1 MPLTTNNLKFTIKQK
16 TLNVLAFLLAVT
28 VGSAQEIIEENKYD
42 YSILVFSKSPSQWK
56 ETGLNGQYF
65 KRATTAFDQ
74 YGKPFKNSTLKNKPS
89 LLFFGFTNC
98 PEICP
103 TTLADLSEI
112 TREATSNIDAINIIF
127 VTLDP
132 KRDNEKHLKD
142 YILYFDGN
150 IIGVTGD
157 KIEIKK
163 FAENWKVFYETVK
176 TSNNNYTLNHTATV
190 FMIDKLG
197 NFRGTISWGENES
210 SIIQK
215 INNYCYFIYRK
226 FY

>member
-1 MPLTTNNLKFTIKQK
+1 MNLARKKFILLSSIIISFVIILALTFLFAEYLSRKNAPQK
-16 TLNVLAFLLAVT
+16 M
-28 VGSAQEIIEENKYD
+28 SEIIDKVHLID
-42 YSILVFSKSPSQWK
+42 H
-56 ETGLNGQYF
+56 NGQAF
-65 KRATTAFDQ
+65 KKT
-74 YGKPFKNSTLKNKPS
+74 TLKNKPS

-112 TREATSNIDAINIIF
+112 TKEVTSSVNAINIIF

-132 KRDNEKHLKD
+132 IRDNKKHLKD
-142 YILYFDGN
+142 YVQYFGSN

-157 KIEIKK
+157 KVEIKK
-163 FAENWKVFYETVK
+163 FAENWGVFYETVN

-197 NFRGTISWGENES
+197 NFMGTISWGENETS
-210 SIIQK
+210 VMQK
-215 INNYCYFIYRK
+215 INNLSK
-226 FY
+226 LN

>member
-1 MPLTTNNLKFTIKQK
+1 MD
-16 TLNVLAFLLAVT
+16 LAKKKLILL
-28 VGSAQEIIEENKYD
+28 SSIII
-42 YSILVFSKSPSQWK
+42 SFVIILVLTFLFAEYLSRKNAPEKLSDIINK
-56 ETGLNGQYF
+56 VNLIDHN
-65 KRATTAFDQ
+65 
-74 YGKPFKNSTLKNKPS
+74 GKPFKSATLKNKPS

-112 TREATSNIDAINIIF
+112 TKKITLNDDSINIIF

-132 KRDNEKHLKD
+132 KRDNKEHLKD
-142 YILYFDGN
+142 YIEYFDGN
-150 IIGVTGD
+150 IIGVTGN
-157 KIEIKK
+157 KVEIKE
-163 FAENWKVFYETVK
+163 FADNWGVFYETIK
-176 TSNNNYTLNHTATV
+176 TTDNNYTLNHTATV

-215 INNYCYFIYRK
+215 INNLRILN
-226 FY
+226 

>member
-1 MPLTTNNLKFTIKQK
+1 MNLARKKLILLLSIIISFIIILILTFIFAEYLSRKNAPQNI
-16 TLNVLAFLLAVT
+16 
-28 VGSAQEIIEENKYD
+28 SEIINKVHLID
-42 YSILVFSKSPSQWK
+42 H
-56 ETGLNGQYF
+56 
-65 KRATTAFDQ
+65 

-112 TREATSNIDAINIIF
+112 TRETTSNVDAINIIF

-132 KRDNEKHLKD
+132 KRDNKKHLKD
-142 YILYFDGN
+142 YIQYFDGN
-150 IIGVTGD
+150 IIGVTGN
-157 KIEIKK
+157 KSEIKK
-163 FAENWKVFYETVK
+163 FAKNWGVFYEIVN

-190 FMIDKLG
+190 FMIDELG
-197 NFRGTISWGENES
+197 NFRGTISWGENEA

-215 INNYCYFIYRK
+215 INNLRK
-226 FY
+226 LN

>member
-1 MPLTTNNLKFTIKQK
+1 MNLAKKKLILISLIIISFIIILVLTFLFAEYLSRKNAPQK
-16 TLNVLAFLLAVT
+16 L
-28 VGSAQEIIEENKYD
+28 SEIINKINLID
-42 YSILVFSKSPSQWK
+42 H
-56 ETGLNGQYF
+56 NGQ
-65 KRATTAFDQ
+65 
-74 YGKPFKNSTLKNKPS
+74 PFKSATLKNKPS

-112 TREATSNIDAINIIF
+112 TKEVTSSVDAINIIF

-132 KRDNEKHLKD
+132 KRDNKKHLKD
-142 YILYFDGN
+142 YIQYFDGN

-163 FAENWKVFYETVK
+163 FAKNWGVFYETVK

-190 FMIDKLG
+190 FMIDELG
-197 NFRGTISWGENES
+197 NFRGTISWGENKT

-215 INNYCYFIYRK
+215 INNMRK
-226 FY
+226 LN

>member
-1 MPLTTNNLKFTIKQK
+1 MD
-16 TLNVLAFLLAVT
+16 LAKKKLILL
-28 VGSAQEIIEENKYD
+28 SSIII
-42 YSILVFSKSPSQWK
+42 SFVIILVLTFLFAEYLSRKNAPEKLSDIINK
-56 ETGLNGQYF
+56 VNLLDHNGQ
-65 KRATTAFDQ
+65 
-74 YGKPFKNSTLKNKPS
+74 PFKSATLKNKPS

-112 TREATSNIDAINIIF
+112 TKEITLNDDSINIIF

-132 KRDNEKHLKD
+132 KRDNKEHLKD
-142 YILYFDGN
+142 YIEYFDGN
-150 IIGVTGD
+150 IIGVTGN
-157 KIEIKK
+157 KIEIKE
-163 FAENWKVFYETVK
+163 FADNWGVFYETIK
-176 TSNNNYTLNHTATV
+176 TTDNNYTLNHTATV

-215 INNYCYFIYRK
+215 INNLRILS
-226 FY
+226 

>member
-1 MPLTTNNLKFTIKQK
+1 MNFARKKLILLSSIIISFIIILALTFLFAEYLSRKNAPQK
-16 TLNVLAFLLAVT
+16 M
-28 VGSAQEIIEENKYD
+28 SEIIDKVHLID
-42 YSILVFSKSPSQWK
+42 H
-56 ETGLNGQYF
+56 NGQAF
-65 KRATTAFDQ
+65 KRT
-74 YGKPFKNSTLKNKPS
+74 TLKNKPS

-112 TREATSNIDAINIIF
+112 TKEVTSSVNAINIIF

-132 KRDNEKHLKD
+132 KRDNKKHLKD
-142 YILYFDGN
+142 YVQYFGSN

-163 FAENWKVFYETVK
+163 FAENWGVFYETVN
-176 TSNNNYTLNHTATV
+176 TSNNNYTINHTATV

-215 INNYCYFIYRK
+215 ITNLRK
-226 FY
+226 LN

>member
-1 MPLTTNNLKFTIKQK
+1 MNFAKKKLI
-16 TLNVLAFLLAVT
+16 LL
-28 VGSAQEIIEENKYD
+28 SSIII
-42 YSILVFSKSPSQWK
+42 SFVIILVLTFLFAEYLSRKNAPEKLSDIINK
-56 ETGLNGQYF
+56 VILIDHNGQ
-65 KRATTAFDQ
+65 
-74 YGKPFKNSTLKNKPS
+74 PFKSATLKNKPS

-112 TREATSNIDAINIIF
+112 TKEITLNDDSINIIF

-132 KRDNEKHLKD
+132 KRDNKEHLKD
-142 YILYFDGN
+142 YIEYFDGN
-150 IIGVTGD
+150 IIGVTGN
-157 KIEIKK
+157 KIEIKE
-163 FAENWKVFYETVK
+163 FADNWGVFYETIK
-176 TSNNNYTLNHTATV
+176 TTDNNYTLNHTATV

-215 INNYCYFIYRK
+215 INNLRILS
-226 FY
+226 

>member
-1 MPLTTNNLKFTIKQK
+1 MNFAKKK
-16 TLNVLAFLLAVT
+16 
-28 VGSAQEIIEENKYD
+28 IIFV
-42 YSILVFSKSPSQWK
+42 SSIIISFVIILVLTFLFAEYLSRKNAPERLSDIISKVN
-56 ETGLNGQYF
+56 LIDHNGQLF
-65 KRATTAFDQ
+65 KSA
-74 YGKPFKNSTLKNKPS
+74 TLKNKPS

-112 TREATSNIDAINIIF
+112 SKKVTLNDDTINIIF

-132 KRDNEKHLKD
+132 KRDNKEHLKD
-142 YILYFDGN
+142 YIQYFDGN
-150 IIGVTGD
+150 IIGVTGN

-163 FAENWKVFYETVK
+163 FADNWGVFYETVK
-176 TSNNNYTLNHTATV
+176 TTNNNYTLNHTATV

-215 INNYCYFIYRK
+215 INNLRK
-226 FY
+226 FN

>member
-1 MPLTTNNLKFTIKQK
+1 MNLARKKLILLLSIIISFIIILIFTFIFAEYLSRKNTPQK
-16 TLNVLAFLLAVT
+16 I
-28 VGSAQEIIEENKYD
+28 SEIIDKVHLID
-42 YSILVFSKSPSQWK
+42 H
-56 ETGLNGQYF
+56 
-65 KRATTAFDQ
+65 

-103 TTLADLSEI
+103 TTLADLSQI
-112 TREATSNIDAINIIF
+112 TREVTSSVDAINIIF

-132 KRDNEKHLKD
+132 ERDNKKHLKD
-142 YILYFDGN
+142 YIHYFNGN
-150 IIGVTGD
+150 IIGITGD

-163 FAENWKVFYETVK
+163 FAENWGVFYETVK
-176 TSNNNYTLNHTATV
+176 TANKNYTLNHTATV

-197 NFRGTISWGENES
+197 NFRGTISWGENET

-215 INNYCYFIYRK
+215 INNLRK
-226 FY
+226 FN